1 MGNYER
7 DFIEKMRAEIQI
19 PDLVDDKLNEIYGK
33 IRQDEVQMKQRG
45 FYGNRNKVYRSI
57 AAAAAACMVVG
68 IFGIFYANPSLA
80 RDIPILGDVF
90 GHLQEMRDNSA
101 YPDKDKTAYEN
112 ISEHSTPVQEAG
124 NSAENEFGTMTVSDA
139 YCDGYDMYFTLSL
152 RIEDEEL
159 KAADYFLPMHQ
170 EGEEE
175 ALYDGGKFTI
185 DQKQV
190 WPSEGSTLRKAEDGV
205 YVGLCRIESTQQEDG
220 VFGEEMT
227 VCVDI
232 NGLSAHKGTIGDM
245 GELQQ
250 IKEDWKL
257 QFVVQTDT
265 FRHLVI
271 INGRREPCAHQLPLI
286 IFSEV
291 RNINLHFFYSTSPLY
306 R

>member
-1 MGNYER
+1 
-7 DFIEKMRAEIQI
+7 
-19 PDLVDDKLNEIYGK
+19 
-33 IRQDEVQMKQRG
+33 
-45 FYGNRNKVYRSI
+45 
-57 AAAAAACMVVG
+57 
-68 IFGIFYANPSLA
+68 
-80 RDIPILGDVF
+80 
-90 GHLQEMRDNSA
+90 
-101 YPDKDKTAYEN
+101 
-112 ISEHSTPVQEAG
+112 
-124 NSAENEFGTMTVSDA
+124 
-139 YCDGYDMYFTLSL
+139 MYFTLSL

-257 QFVVQTDT
+257 QFDVQTDT
-265 FRHLVI
+265 SANREAEPNAQSNGI
-271 INGRREPCAHQLPLI
+271 IVQKAVQTPSNMHVTCYVPAELAEKNPAFVLLDGEGNRVQNESAMHNMKEDGSMVLEMVFDTSQADQFVMQVFDKNAGTDENGEVPLLSLIHISEPTRP
-286 IFSEV
+286 
-291 RNINLHFFYSTSPLY
+291 Y
-306 R
+306 